1 MYLMAVGYTVY
12 KCEPQGSHLSKSLNI
27 FITLQAWLY
36 FQEIHSA
43 MYALSRHL

>member
-1 MYLMAVGYTVY
+1 MYLMAERYINY
-12 KCEPQGSHLSKSLNI
+12 KCEPQGSHLSKSPNI
-27 FITLQAWLY
+27 FITFQAWLY